1 MSENLFDSI
10 KEKEQPLA
18 ERIADQISNLII
30 DRQISPGQKLP
41 NEFELAKQL
50 NVGRGTIR
58 EAVKLLVAR
67 NVLEIRRGRGT
78 YVAKHT
84 GVIEDPFGFAY
95 ISDEMKLAYDLL
107 EIRLQLEPWA
117 ASLAAERATPADLR
131 IMEDACN
138 EVDALCR
145 LGKNYLKAD
154 ERFHVSIARSTQ
166 NLVVPKIIP
175 VIIYS
180 VHQLGP
186 MNFAS
191 PDFSHTL
198 EYTIE
203 THHQV
208 LDAIRRRDAQ
218 AARTAMY
225 DHLIINR
232 ATITEKET

>member
-30 DRQISPGQKLP
+30 DRQISAGQKLP

-78 YVAKHT
+78 FVAKHT

-95 ISDEMKLAYDLL
+95 ISDEMKLANDLL

-117 ASLAAERATPADLR
+117 AALAAERATAADLQ

-138 EVDALCR
+138 EVDALCQQ
-145 LGKNYLKAD
+145 GKNYLKAD

-198 EYTIE
+198 QYTIE
-203 THHQV
+203 THHRV
-208 LDAIRRRDAQ
+208 LEAIRRR
-218 AARTAMY
+218 
-225 DHLIINR
+225 
-232 ATITEKET
+232 